1 MATYVN
7 DLRLKEI
14 TTGDESGT
22 WGTSTNTNLE
32 LIAEAFSYGTEVITT
47 NADTHTTT
55 IADGSTDPGRALYL
69 KYTGTLD
76 SACTITIGP
85 NTVSKVWIVENG
97 TSGSQNIILS
107 QGSGA
112 NITIPAGDT
121 KVVYSDGAGAGAA
134 FFDAFAS
141 LSVVDLKVQD
151 DLTVTDAALVTGV
164 LTTTATQVATG
175 GITSGSDIISD
186 TDSTDSLG
194 STGVRWLKG
203 WFDTL
208 TAGTLTVGSGSVTD
222 SSGAISFGDENLTTT
237 GIVTAAG
244 TSVFTNL
251 DISGDVDVDGTLE
264 TDNLTVGG
272 AQGTDGQVLTS
283 TGSGVGWEAGGASD
297 INGLSDAKT
306 FGTSSIMLGDATTG
320 TIDGANY
327 NVGLGV
333 DVFSALTSGDS
344 NIAIGFDAA
353 HTLTTG
359 SFNVAIGTDSLG
371 AAGAGV
377 ANNIMIGYNTGY
389 GLTGDGNVAIGHTAF
404 DAAGDRDDCVAI
416 GNGAATTLTTGSQ
429 NVAIGTSALGLGTT
443 ANGNVCI
450 GFLSASSLVGGSG
463 GGRHNVSI
471 GRESMEAQDSQED
484 NIAIGYQALHAGNS
498 TSNSQNTIV
507 GSQAGAGAH
516 AGYGNCY
523 FGYQAGSVNTSG
535 IHNVFLGRAAGSG
548 NTTGSTNILIG
559 YGAGT
564 TTVSGTGNVV
574 LGTGANTGNGGSVN
588 RIVLGAGVD
597 GTSDNRI
604 TIGSSSNKAEL
615 DLNGSDTSWAAS
627 SDERLK
633 ENIQE
638 TTAGLNFINDLRPVT
653 FDWKKKKDITPDLEN
668 YFKEDSE
675 ERIHGDEGITYHG
688 FIAQETQAVIDNH
701 PEIKN
706 GLGLIKSREDGVLT
720 AAPSSLVPVLVKA
733 IQELSA
739 EIEKLKGN

>member
-1 MATYVN
+1 MASSYDN
-7 DLRLKEI
+7 DLRLNEMA
-14 TTGDESGT
+14 TGDGSGT
-22 WGTSTNTNLE
+22 WGTTTNTNLA

-55 IADGSTDPGRALYL
+55 IADGATDPGRSLYL

-76 SACTITIGP
+76 SACTITIAP
-85 NTVSKVWIVENG
+85 NDISKVWIIENG
-97 TSGSQNIILS
+97 TSGSQNIIIS

-112 NITIPAGDT
+112 NITILPGDT

-134 FFDAFAS
+134 FVDAFAS

-353 HTLTTG
+353 DTLTTG

-471 GRESMEAQDSQED
+471 GRESMEAQESQED
-484 NIAIGYQALHAGNS
+484 NVAIGYQAMHAGNS

-507 GSQAGAGAH
+507 GSQAM
-516 AGYGNCY
+516 
-523 FGYQAGSVNTSG
+523 S
-535 IHNVFLGRAAGSG
+535 
-548 NTTGSTNILIG
+548 
-559 YGAGT
+559 
-564 TTVSGTGNVV
+564 
-574 LGTGANTGNGGSVN
+574 
-588 RIVLGAGVD
+588 
-597 GTSDNRI
+597 
-604 TIGSSSNKAEL
+604 
-615 DLNGSDTSWAAS
+615 
-627 SDERLK
+627 
-633 ENIQE
+633 
-638 TTAGLNFINDLRPVT
+638 
-653 FDWKKKKDITPDLEN
+653 
-668 YFKEDSE
+668 
-675 ERIHGDEGITYHG
+675 
-688 FIAQETQAVIDNH
+688 
-701 PEIKN
+701 
-706 GLGLIKSREDGVLT
+706 
-720 AAPSSLVPVLVKA
+720 
-733 IQELSA
+733 
-739 EIEKLKGN
+739 